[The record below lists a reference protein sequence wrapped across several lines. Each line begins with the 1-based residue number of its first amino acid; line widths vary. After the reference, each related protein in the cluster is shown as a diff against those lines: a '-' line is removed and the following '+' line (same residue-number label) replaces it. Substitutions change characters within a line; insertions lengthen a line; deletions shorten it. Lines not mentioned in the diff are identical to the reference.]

1 MSRYCIA
8 LSDARPIQTAEED
21 FFEFFHDKNI
31 PLVFVFTKYDRLV
44 RDIQDEI
51 SGGAEEVTMKARVEA
66 EQQARNYVDEM
77 RYKLECA
84 IGRGVKVQEV
94 SNKGWSR

>member
-1 MSRYCIA
+1 MPRYCIA

-21 FFEFFHDKNI
+21 FFKFFQDKSI
-31 PLVFVFTKYDRLV
+31 PLVFVFTKYDTLV
-44 RDIQDEI
+44 RDILDEI
-51 SGGAEEVTMKARVEA
+51 SGGAEEFTTQARIEA
-66 EQQARNYVDEM
+66 EQQARNYVAEM

-94 SNKGWSR
+94 SNKGLSR